1 MCKCY
6 NTKSKKNTKLKKLN
20 GAFFT
25 KSQKNRNENIWILC
39 NNVWTNYNYN
49 LLSISNWPSEP
60 QFCERWIY
68 IWQKSGQKQLYI
80 SHIRVTFVSD
90 HSLHTYI
97 WKYLYGFVS
106 RRCHLIHGSDSS
118 IVRYENE
125 GLCGYVLLNSDFIF
139 LATHTTKIRFHVW
152 ICRCPAHSSRQKYLE
167 PHF

>member
-1 MCKCY
+1 MVMH
-6 NTKSKKNTKLKKLN
+6 
-20 GAFFT
+20 
-25 KSQKNRNENIWILC
+25 RNLWQSLHS
-39 NNVWTNYNYN
+39 TRP
-49 LLSISNWPSEP
+49 SARAWPGRST
-60 QFCERWIY
+60 
-68 IWQKSGQKQLYI
+68 
-80 SHIRVTFVSD
+80 SHSSPGSRVTNGPSWLTQNRKGSWSD
-90 HSLHTYI
+90 RRAIRLVQQSELLFNWIFNDYSQTWISIIYYIHI

-106 RRCHLIHGSDSS
+106 RRCHSIHGSDSS